1 MSSQITSTP
10 YVGAVP
16 TQIPGLS
23 LWLDPTDLTKISL
36 SNGNVI
42 SITDKAS
49 AQVFSGG
56 VPPRYTSNI
65 QNRQPVIN
73 FTGSNYLSNTTY
85 VFPNLNY
92 TIFSIQNLQSTVGNG
107 AGFQRVITG
116 NIGGSANFI
125 FMGVRGTSVA
135 GFTGSNSS
143 GWNDIDVI
151 TPSVDN
157 LNVWRIASFTV
168 DSTIASVNNLLPYI
182 DGISKTVKVGATA
195 AFTGLLFGGLISGG
209 SSNQSWNGYVGDIL
223 IYNQVLTTAQRQQVE
238 GYLAYKWGLQSS
250 LTTTHP
256 YFNNPLLPN
265 VTIAPNINENIFQ
278 PTTLPGCVLW
288 LDANDTSRM
297 TLVGNNITQYID
309 KSTNA
314 IILSNATSSNQPT
327 LVLDSNNV
335 PNMLFN
341 GTSQFLV
348 NSAVAAS
355 NLTLNNEVSIFF
367 VHTPSNATN
376 SLISWA
382 NFSISSGTP
391 RITFV
396 TPEGSTGF
404 KFDYSSYISGRVET
418 VVANY
423 LTSGRRLE
431 GGYKRGTNQVI
442 RTFGSNSASIVNALT
457 ITGSTSLP
465 LTLGWFFNLGGYYYG
480 GRFCELVWYNR
491 GLGDSEIEQVESY
504 LAWKWRLQT
513 SLAIT
518 HPYYYNRIAPI
529 PIAIPTPIRLTQS
542 PNWSPLTYSGLALW
556 LDAADATTIQFSTGA
571 NVSNWLDKSGNG
583 RNATQATQS
592 NQPTYVLNS
601 IVFGQSIFL
610 TTSLSA
616 SANTETVYIVTS
628 LNNVRSNS
636 VILGTSAGSGGG
648 RQFEIDYSV
657 NAGSCTARLVRMN
670 QIYVNS
676 ASVSQP
682 ANRISLAEY
691 TNNGTSSTIYWNG
704 TPINTSLT
712 PSAFTGTFTTA
723 IGTRG
728 VSQLDQFLYGSLYEI
743 LVYSNVLADAQRQNV
758 EGYLAWKWGLTGSL
772 PGTHQNVYVPP

>member
-65 QNRQPVIN
+65 QNGQPVIN

-92 TIFSIQNLQSTVGNG
+92 TIFSIQNLQSTVGNVLG
-107 AGFQRVITG
+107 YQRVITANAG
-116 NIGGSANFI
+116 VSTNNFI
-125 FMGVRGTSVA
+125 FMGAQGINVA
-135 GFTGSNSS
+135 GFTAFNSTN
-143 GWNDIDVI
+143 WNDTNAISPNVNN
-151 TPSVDN
+151 S
-157 LNVWRIASFTV
+157 NVWRIASFTV
-168 DSTIASVNNLLPYI
+168 DSTLATSNNLLPYI
-182 DGISKTVKVGATA
+182 DGISKTVKVGATG

-327 LVLDSNNV
+327 LVLDSNNM

-376 SLISWA
+376 CLITWSD
-382 NFSISSGTP
+382 FSISGGTP

-442 RTFGSNSASIVNALT
+442 RTFGSNRASIVNALT

-465 LTLGWFFNLGGYYYG
+465 LALGWFFNLAGYYYG

-504 LAWKWRLQT
+504 LAWKWGTQA
-513 SLAIT
+513 SLPIT

-529 PIAIPTPIRLTQS
+529 PIAIPTPICLTQS
-542 PNWSPLTYSGLALW
+542 PYWSPLTYSGLALW
-556 LDAADATTIQFSTGA
+556 LDAADATTIQFSSGA
-571 NVSNWLDKSGNG
+571 NISNWLDKSGNG

-592 NQPTYVLNS
+592 NQP
-601 IVFGQSIFL
+601 I
-610 TTSLSA
+610 
-616 SANTETVYIVTS
+616 
-628 LNNVRSNS
+628 
-636 VILGTSAGSGGG
+636 
-648 RQFEIDYSV
+648 
-657 NAGSCTARLVRMN
+657 
-670 QIYVNS
+670 
-676 ASVSQP
+676 
-682 ANRISLAEY
+682 Y
-691 TNNGTSSTIYWNG
+691 TNNGAVFTATNSTFLNISVPFSTSHSVFLVAQSTTGNQNYYYSRSVTGAGPTIIQY
-704 TPINTSLT
+704 
-712 PSAFTGTFTTA
+712 FTGTSIEYFDIGERATFVTTPPTTSPFIVNFVRSFGSTVTGFYNGISA
-723 IGTRG
+723 FSISQTYSSNTAQPWIYIGRSDLTNY
-728 VSQLDQFLYGSLYEI
+728 LNATIYEFLI
-743 LVYSNVLADAQRQNV
+743 FSNVLTSQQRQNV
-758 EGYLAWKWGLTGSL
+758 EGYLAWKWGLTRSL
-772 PGTHQNVYVPP
+772 PGTHQNAYIPP